1 MRSARASGYRIVV
14 SSMPYTT
21 VSYIPALHK
30 GYIDFFKKYPGTLYV
45 LGTDFVLETPRMD
58 RDIRALAPEEIKSLL
73 EGLGLF
79 DTIVVLTKENLD
91 DLLKAPDSII
101 TPDEEVNR
109 LFADHYLKDKTVEFV
124 SVFLRWDRQISTT
137 EFQVPPDRVISKD
150 DFDKEIIVSAFK
162 ESQKSPDWWRQI
174 GAALVRDGKITL
186 IAHNTPLPS
195 EYTLNALGDPRSNF
209 DAGEAQYK
217 DLGKFIHG
225 EANVIAQAAK
235 AGVPTDGASIYVTT
249 FPCPACAKLI
259 AVAGIKE
266 VYYSK
271 GYSLLDAED
280 ILKAFEIKITLV
292 K

>member
-1 MRSARASGYRIVV
+1 
-14 SSMPYTT
+14 MPYAT

-30 GYIDFFKKYPGTLYV
+30 GYIDFFKKYPGTLYI
-45 LGTDFVLETPRMD
+45 LGSDFVLEAPRMD
-58 RDIRALAPEEIKSLL
+58 RDIRALAPEEIKSLV
-73 EGLGLF
+73 EGLKLF
-79 DTIVVLTKENLD
+79 SKIVVLDKNNLQE
-91 DLLKAPDSII
+91 LLNDPAPIA

-109 LFADHYLKDKTVEFV
+109 LFVSDHLKDRSVQYI

-137 EFQVPPDRVISKD
+137 EFQVAPDRVISESE
-150 DFDKEIIVSAFK
+150 FDKQIMANAFE
-162 ESQKSPDWWRQI
+162 ESKKSPDWWRQI
-174 GAALVRDGKITL
+174 GAILVRDKKPLI

-235 AGVPTDGASIYVTT
+235 QGIQTEGASIYVTT
-249 FPCPACAKLI
+249 FPCPACAKLV
-259 AVAGIKE
+259 AVAGIEE

-271 GYSLLDAED
+271 GYSMLDAED
-280 ILKAFEIKITLV
+280 ILKAFGVKITLV

>member
-1 MRSARASGYRIVV
+1 
-14 SSMPYTT
+14 MPYAT

-30 GYIDFFKKYPGTLYV
+30 GYIDFFKKYPGTLYI
-45 LGTDFVLETPRMD
+45 LGPDFVLTAPRMD

-73 EGLGLF
+73 EGLHLF
-79 DTIVVLTKENLD
+79 SKIVVLDKNNVAV
-91 DLLKAPDSII
+91 LLNESAPIV

-109 LFADHYLKDKTVEFV
+109 LFVAEHLKDRSVKFV

-137 EFQVPPDRVISKD
+137 EFEVPPGRVISESD
-150 DFDKEIIVSAFK
+150 LDKEIIANAFEEAK
-162 ESQKSPDWWRQI
+162 KSPDWWRQI
-174 GAALVRDGKITL
+174 GAILVRDKKPI
-186 IAHNTPLPS
+186 IVAHNTALPS

-235 AGVPTDGASIYVTT
+235 QGIPTDGASIYVTT

-259 AVAGIKE
+259 AIAGIKE
-266 VYYSK
+266 VYYAK
-271 GYSLLDAED
+271 GYSMLDAED
-280 ILKAFEIKITLV
+280 ILKAFGIKITLV
-292 K
+292 Q